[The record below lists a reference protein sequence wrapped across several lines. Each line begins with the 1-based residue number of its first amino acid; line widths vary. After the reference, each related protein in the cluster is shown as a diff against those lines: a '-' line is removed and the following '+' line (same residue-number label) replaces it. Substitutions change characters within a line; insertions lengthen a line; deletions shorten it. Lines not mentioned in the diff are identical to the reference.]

1 MKSHFCLNIFVLLFK
16 LDEYRVYG
24 HSHGHGHGH
33 GHTAGRGHTS
43 ENTYTNHITNSN
55 SKHITR
61 IGVSTFTTYSLYK
74 NFESSLQRRDFNN
87 SVYYNLD
94 NIVYILDNDKYLYRI
109 VCFLYKKSE
118 LSDANMSIIIDV
130 RNISIIKTRDY
141 SIFSRD
147 NFSYYC
153 NIVKEYNTSNTS
165 NTSTSCNS
173 YYVTS
178 NFVTLIVLVI
188 TFMCSITCS
197 QSRNSLL

>member
-1 MKSHFCLNIFVLLFK
+1 MKSQICLSVFVLLFK
-16 LDEYRVYG
+16 LQEYRVYG

-33 GHTAGRGHTS
+33 GHTS
-43 ENTYTNHITNSN
+43 ENTYTNHLANSN

-61 IGVSTFTTYSLYK
+61 IGVSVFTTYSLYK
-74 NFESSLQRRDFNN
+74 NFESSLQRRDFNT
-87 SVYYNLD
+87 SIYYNLD
-94 NIVYILDNDKYLYRI
+94 NIVYILDKDKYLYRI

-118 LSDANMSIIIDV
+118 LSDTNMSIIIDV

-165 NTSTSCNS
+165 TSYNS

-188 TFMCSITCS
+188 TFMCCIMCS

>member
-1 MKSHFCLNIFVLLFK
+1 MKSQICLSVFVLLFK
-16 LDEYRVYG
+16 LQEYRVYG
-24 HSHGHGHGH
+24 HSHGHGHTAGH
-33 GHTAGRGHTS
+33 GH
-43 ENTYTNHITNSN
+43 TNHITNSN
-55 SKHITR
+55 SKHITH
-61 IGVSTFTTYSLYK
+61 IGVSVFTTYSLYK
-74 NFESSLQRRDFNN
+74 NFESSLQRRDFNT

-94 NIVYILDNDKYLYRI
+94 NIVYILDKDKYLYRI

-118 LSDANMSIIIDV
+118 LSDTNMSIIIDV

-147 NFSYYC
+147 NFNYYC

-165 NTSTSCNS
+165 TSYNS

-188 TFMCSITCS
+188 TFMCCIMCS

>member
-1 MKSHFCLNIFVLLFK
+1 MKSQFCVNIFVLLFK
-16 LDEYRVYG
+16 IDEYRVYG
-24 HSHGHGHGH
+24 HSHGHGH
-33 GHTAGRGHTS
+33 TAGRGDSS
-43 ENTYTNHITNSN
+43 ENNYRNHITNSN
-55 SKHITR
+55 SKRITR
-61 IGVSTFTTYSLYK
+61 IGVSVFTTYSLYK
-74 NFESSLQRRDFNN
+74 NFESSLQRRDFNT

-118 LSDANMSIIIDV
+118 LSETNMSIIIDV

-147 NFSYYC
+147 NFNYYC

-165 NTSTSCNS
+165 TSYNS

-178 NFVTLIVLVI
+178 NFTTLIVLVI
-188 TFMCSITCS
+188 TFMCCIMCS